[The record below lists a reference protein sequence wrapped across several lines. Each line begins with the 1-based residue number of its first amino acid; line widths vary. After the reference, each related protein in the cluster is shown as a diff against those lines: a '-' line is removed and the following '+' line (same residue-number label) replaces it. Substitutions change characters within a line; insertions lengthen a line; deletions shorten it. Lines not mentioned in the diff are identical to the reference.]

1 MERPQTPPDAAAG
14 VGDPRRKL
22 VMLGL
27 SVGIGA
33 DADHADVSEVHP
45 LDLDLP
51 VPATGAIETAE
62 VTTIYVAGTNTSI
75 KTGDVGMLVGKRTRP
90 MRRSRRFPKSCG
102 RWRRRTR

>member
-1 MERPQTPPDAAAG
+1 MERPQTLQMRPQELAIRG
-14 VGDPRRKL
+14 GKL

-62 VTTIYVAGTNTSI
+62 VSTIYVAGTNTSI
-75 KTGDVGMLVGKRTRP
+75 KTGDVVLLVGKERA